1 MPEINEEVVA
11 DIYKEYKDARH
22 DRQRTETLVGGVKMI
37 FSRLPMYLNDP
48 ERYKEKCDIAVNEL
62 TTLLNRFYYNDTLF
76 IDRLIYEARAYI
88 IEIGEK

>member
-22 DRQRTETLVGGVKMI
+22 DRQRTETLYGGVKRI
-37 FSRLPMYLNDP
+37 LSRLPMYLNDP
-48 ERYKEKCDIAVNEL
+48 DRYKEKSDLAVSEL
-62 TTLLNRFYYNDTLF
+62 TTLLNRFYYNDKLF

-88 IEIGEK
+88 IEIGER